1 MTVKQRDKL
10 GQIVDTSFN
19 WLTRIF
25 LAANIFFLSE
35 FYGDWKQVKADIQVM
50 KERQARLET
59 AIEYLKN
66 SIR

>member
-1 MTVKQRDKL
+1 MTTKQRDKL

-35 FYGDWKQVKADIQVM
+35 FYSEWKEAKKDIQSI
-50 KERQARLET
+50 KEKVVRLET
-59 AIEYLKN
+59 SIEYIKTP
-66 SIR
+66 IR